1 MKWKI
6 PGTVLEVDPAVPEQA
21 QELFSSL
28 FLAGGLVLSQV
39 AQITGLEAYMVQN
52 WVKRGFLSPPEKKK
66 YSMDQLCRIIMINML
81 KSALPMESICS
92 LLSAI
97 NGKLDDEGDDS
108 ISDSRLYFYFLRLA
122 DASYAAGG
130 WQLPGQETLAATLAD
145 YEETVPGMRK
155 KIGQALEVML
165 TAWQSALLQEQA
177 QALLSQTIRASE
189 P

>member
-1 MKWKI
+1 
-6 PGTVLEVDPAVPEQA
+6 
-21 QELFSSL
+21 
-28 FLAGGLVLSQV
+28 
-39 AQITGLEAYMVQN
+39 
-52 WVKRGFLSPPEKKK
+52 
-66 YSMDQLCRIIMINML
+66 MINML